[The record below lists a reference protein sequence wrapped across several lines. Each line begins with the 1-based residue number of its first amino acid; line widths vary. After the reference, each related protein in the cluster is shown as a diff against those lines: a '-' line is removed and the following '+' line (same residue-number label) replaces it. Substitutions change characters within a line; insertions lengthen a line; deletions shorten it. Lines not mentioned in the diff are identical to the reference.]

1 MKRVYEPLNIYCASC
16 GAPAKFDVARQLYR
30 CAHCGGETGID
41 AALEEKKGFRR
52 LHRDRLEQAKHPT
65 EVVSCTGC
73 GATVV
78 FPEGEALQSCAFC
91 GRSLVRRE
99 YLAVERF
106 PELLIPFRIEH
117 ADAKRRLLDWCERNR
132 RRPEARI
139 LKRHADE
146 LQGFYL
152 PYELV
157 KGPSDCTVRRNE
169 AGRAYQ
175 CRGYLDGIFVNTSS
189 QLDNHLLNG
198 MEPYDLSD
206 VREFDFSYL
215 AGQRVKIADVDGESL
230 AARVRDEIAGDYEPM
245 LAKSMETRAIHVSPD
260 TGNLLQLSV
269 VLPAYFLRA
278 ENVWAAVNGQTGKVA
293 VRECRDRFLAPWWWK
308 PLAATA
314 ALAAIVW
321 GVTSLFTAEWEP
333 KLLLTGMLTAFFLIV
348 LLTAY
353 HNQYEGTGR
362 FRLRR
367 RIFTS
372 DDTRQDIA
380 PPAFYAPVGGTMQPV
395 RVRFTTPLRMLRMLA
410 LALGVVFLPLIL
422 AWILNG
428 CSAQGLTPGGA
439 AVWLCITVPIAPV
452 YLLKF
457 GRLDL
462 YEHPLVDVRDDSG
475 RWKRVREQSFG
486 KRLMELCKTVFSPPV
501 LIGVL
506 IALGIL
512 IINVVLVLHWDDF

>member
-1 MKRVYEPLNIYCASC
+1 MRREYEPLNIYCASC
-16 GAPAKFDVARQLYR
+16 GAPTKFDIARQLYR
-30 CAHCGGETGID
+30 CAYCGGETGIFE
-41 AALEEKKGFRR
+41 ALEEKKGFRR
-52 LHRDRLEQAKHPT
+52 LHRDRLRQEKHPMQ
-65 EVVSCTGC
+65 VVSCTGC

-78 FPEGEALQSCAFC
+78 FPENEALQSCAFC

-106 PELLIPFRIEH
+106 PELLIPFRIER

-132 RRPEARI
+132 HRREARI
-139 LKRHADE
+139 LRKHADE

-157 KGPSDCTVRRNE
+157 KGPSYCTVRRNE
-169 AGRAYQ
+169 TGRTYQ

-198 MEPYDLSD
+198 MEPYDLAD
-206 VREFDFSYL
+206 VREFEFSYL
-215 AGQRVKIADVDGESL
+215 AGQRVKIADIDGEVTE
-230 AARVRDEIAGDYEPM
+230 ARVRDEIASDYEPM
-245 LAKSMETRAIHVSPD
+245 LAKPMETRAISVSPG

-269 VLPAYFLRA
+269 VLPAYCLRA

-293 VRECRDRFLAPWWWK
+293 VKECKDRFLAPWWWK

-333 KLLLTGMLTAFFLIV
+333 KLFLTGILTAFFLIV
-348 LLTAY
+348 LFTAY
-353 HNQYEGTGR
+353 HNQYEGSGR

-372 DDTRQDIA
+372 DNTRQDIA
-380 PPAFYAPVGGTMQPV
+380 PPAFYEPVNGTMQPV
-395 RVRFTTPLRMLRMLA
+395 RVRFTTPLRVLRMLA
-410 LALGVVFLPLIL
+410 LALGTVFLPLII
-422 AWILNG
+422 AWLLNG
-428 CSAQGLTPGGA
+428 CSAQGLTLGGA

-462 YEHPLVDVRDDSG
+462 YEHPLIDVRDSSG
-475 RWKRVREQSFG
+475 RWKRVRKQSAW
-486 KRLMELCKTVFSPPV
+486 KRMVELFKTVFCSPILV
-501 LIGVL
+501 GVL